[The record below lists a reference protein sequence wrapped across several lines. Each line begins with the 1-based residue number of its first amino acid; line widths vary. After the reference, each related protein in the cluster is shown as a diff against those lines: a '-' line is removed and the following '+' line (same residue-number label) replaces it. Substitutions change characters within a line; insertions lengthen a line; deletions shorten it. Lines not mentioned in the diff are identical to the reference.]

1 MHSCPYCTSFLGRS
15 FKKLLHHIKFIH
27 SHEPNFSITC
37 RQCGQSFRKF
47 NSFKSHI
54 QREEKKN
61 ALLNFANVSEQGDE
75 DVEDE
80 NSDEED
86 GEDND
91 SNEDTN
97 YVDDVTRFLALFILK
112 TKEENQLS
120 QQTINAILDNTGDL
134 VDSSLVEMKN
144 KVVACLQSSG
154 IEIADVEGL
163 SGVLDE
169 PSIYS
174 QAKQRL
180 QNEYQQ
186 MKYFVENFNF
196 VEPQE
201 VILNQYAEYRYLQ
214 GKQKLCLVKE
224 TFHYISILKTLQS
237 LLNQADVLC
246 EVMNGHSS
254 NDGILRDYCDSEQYK
269 MHALFGQ
276 PGNALLLHC
285 YYDDF
290 QVTNPLG
297 SKTKK
302 HKIGAFYFNL
312 GNLSPEY
319 RSVINSIQLIA
330 LCRVP
335 LIKKYGMNRILQP
348 FMQDLHQLEAD
359 RGVTFWIDEQ
369 ERTFS
374 GSIGPYSSDNLGAH
388 SLGGFQESFSG
399 LRICRICMATR
410 EDTNT
415 KFTEAD
421 FQIRTRAIHDRHC
434 RLVEND
440 ANLEATYGVKTRSV
454 LNQSRYFH
462 ITDGLVLDVMHDQLE
477 GVLPLEVKI
486 LLQKYIQEENYFT
499 LEIVNDRLERLWY
512 PQSDASN
519 KPSPIKPQSLA
530 NNSMRISQS
539 ARMWC
544 LARMFPILI
553 GDLIPQNDEHWENFL
568 RLLKIEEIVFAPKAT
583 PQLAAYLGV
592 LIEEYL
598 EDYVNL
604 NDRLPIPK
612 QHYMVHYPNQII
624 KNGPLVRNWA
634 MRFEAKHNY
643 FKKLVDNINNFKNI
657 TYSLAMRHQA
667 LQTYRMQSSQGNYL
681 RVSLEIGPAVGRVT
695 TVQEAGVEDELQ
707 EADPQTKGDSSLT
720 RTSWVKVYGTKYVKG
735 DVIVIDY
742 HHGFPILGKI
752 QKVLVVERHIVW
764 FQYLKINVTE
774 FVCHLNAFKVQQ
786 LNEIRYIKQSEL
798 LDYYPLGLVK
808 GFGCYAN
815 QVFVT
820 LKYRLDLMQ

>member
-1 MHSCPYCTSFLGRS
+1 
-15 FKKLLHHIKFIH
+15 
-27 SHEPNFSITC
+27 
-37 RQCGQSFRKF
+37 
-47 NSFKSHI
+47 
-54 QREEKKN
+54 
-61 ALLNFANVSEQGDE
+61 
-75 DVEDE
+75 
-80 NSDEED
+80 
-86 GEDND
+86 
-91 SNEDTN
+91 
-97 YVDDVTRFLALFILK
+97 
-112 TKEENQLS
+112 
-120 QQTINAILDNTGDL
+120 
-134 VDSSLVEMKN
+134 
-144 KVVACLQSSG
+144 
-154 IEIADVEGL
+154 
-163 SGVLDE
+163 
-169 PSIYS
+169 
-174 QAKQRL
+174 
-180 QNEYQQ
+180 
-186 MKYFVENFNF
+186 
-196 VEPQE
+196 
-201 VILNQYAEYRYLQ
+201 
-214 GKQKLCLVKE
+214 
-224 TFHYISILKTLQS
+224 
-237 LLNQADVLC
+237 
-246 EVMNGHSS
+246 
-254 NDGILRDYCDSEQYK
+254 
-269 MHALFGQ
+269 
-276 PGNALLLHC
+276 
-285 YYDDF
+285 
-290 QVTNPLG
+290 
-297 SKTKK
+297 
-302 HKIGAFYFNL
+302 AFYFNL

-348 FMQDLHQLEAD
+348 FMQDLHQLEA
-359 RGVTFWIDEQ
+359 
-369 ERTFS
+369 
-374 GSIGPYSSDNLGAH
+374 
-388 SLGGFQESFSG
+388 
-399 LRICRICMATR
+399 
-410 EDTNT
+410 
-415 KFTEAD
+415 FTEAD

-539 ARMWC
+539 AARMWC

-624 KNGPLVRNWA
+624 NVLYIKNTN
-634 MRFEAKHNY
+634 E
-643 FKKLVDNINNFKNI
+643 
-657 TYSLAMRHQA
+657 
-667 LQTYRMQSSQGNYL
+667 
-681 RVSLEIGPAVGRVT
+681 AVGRVT